1 MGGGREG
8 GRRGAAAGGAGS
20 TKRDGAGRG
29 AVGSLGR
36 KRKVKAFPSLVVLSP
51 PGVCA
56 GDNGQTG

>member
-1 MGGGREG
+1 MGGGREADEVLLPG
-8 GRRGAAAGGAGS
+8 ERGALRGMGRA
-20 TKRDGAGRG
+20 RG

-36 KRKVKAFPSLVVLSP
+36 KRKVKALPSLVALSP